1 MGAAI
6 VVNINLKH
14 QQRLSEQSR
23 AERSTEAGVVFS
35 ISRKSSFKTWIF
47 SAECY
52 IEDYSAFLADSQH
65 ILGGYFTFFFLT
77 LRREMMLDKR
87 AVVADKTRR
96 EQTDDVRGKSAQA
109 KECFEKQY
117 KLGALLGSG
126 GFGSVFSGQRISDGL
141 QVAIKQVCHD
151 RVQQWAEL
159 AGQPDPVPMEV
170 ALLLKLGVSGNPSI
184 IRMLDWFEVSGQGFF
199 LVFERPQPCQDLFDF
214 ITERGAIDEP
224 LARRFLKQVVDAV
237 QFCHSRGIVHRDIK
251 DENILVDTRT
261 GDVKIIDFGSG
272 ALLKDTAYTEFEG
285 TRVYSP
291 PEWILHQRYEA
302 LPLTVW
308 SLGVLLFDMV
318 CGDIPFE
325 RDRDIVQATP
335 SFTKR
340 VSKECRSLI
349 LWCLAYRPEDRPS
362 LEQILRHP
370 WMTESSEDIG
380 DLQDDRNIAPSL

>member
-1 MGAAI
+1 
-6 VVNINLKH
+6 
-14 QQRLSEQSR
+14 
-23 AERSTEAGVVFS
+23 
-35 ISRKSSFKTWIF
+35 
-47 SAECY
+47 
-52 IEDYSAFLADSQH
+52 
-65 ILGGYFTFFFLT
+65 
-77 LRREMMLDKR
+77 MLDKR
-87 AVVADKTRR
+87 VVDSRR
-96 EQTDDVRGKSAQA
+96 DQAEDVRGKSVST

-151 RVQQWAEL
+151 RVQQWAGL
-159 AGQPDPVPMEV
+159 AGESNPVPMEV
-170 ALLLKLGVSGNPSI
+170 ALLLQLGGSGHPGI
-184 IRMLDWFEVSGQGFF
+184 IRMLDWFEVPDRGFF
-199 LVFERPQPCQDLFDF
+199 IVFERPQPCQDLFDF

-224 LARRFLKQVVDAV
+224 LARRFLKQVVEAV

-272 ALLKDTAYTEFEG
+272 ALLKDTAYTDFEG

-335 SFTKR
+335 GFTKR
-340 VSKECRSLI
+340 VSKECHTLI
-349 LWCLAYRPEDRPS
+349 RWCLSYRPEDRPS
-362 LEQILRHP
+362 LEQILLHP
-370 WMTESSEDIG
+370 WMMESTEDIG
-380 DLQDDRNIAPSL
+380 DLQDVSNITPSL